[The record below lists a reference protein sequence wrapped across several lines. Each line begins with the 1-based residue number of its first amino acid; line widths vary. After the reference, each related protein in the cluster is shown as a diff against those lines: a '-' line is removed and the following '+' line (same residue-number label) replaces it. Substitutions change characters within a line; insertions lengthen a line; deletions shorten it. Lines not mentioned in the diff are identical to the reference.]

1 MILSKSNIIKSNTIT
16 LDIGTIS
23 SGALANVQNPDFSK
37 VLSSASTVLEITIES
52 VGSSQY
58 VAMHGITLPVGA
70 IVSLTGTGYS
80 KTYTMT
86 RDIKNL
92 VFYVSTPVTPGNLTI
107 EINGAG
113 TKIISYISAGL
124 TTDVAWGVSAGQTLR
139 YLSHNK
145 KSRVATNSRGMPT
158 KSVQE
163 ETNNKL
169 SVNYTNAP
177 KTWARGDFLQVLA
190 HYDTDSIVSMI
201 DYESDNRPEE
211 SYCMFD
217 LSGGEVKAHA
227 EAPLLVNVNMMFRV
241 IA

>member
-1 MILSKSNIIKSNTIT
+1 MILSKNNIISSNTIT

-23 SGALANVQNPDFSK
+23 SGSLANLQNPDFSK
-37 VLSSASTVLEITIES
+37 VLSSNSTTLEITVQS

-58 VAMHGITLPVGA
+58 FALHGLSLPIGA
-70 IVSLTGTGYS
+70 VVSLTGTGYS
-80 KTYTMT
+80 ETYTMT

-92 VFYVSTPVTPGNLTI
+92 VFYVSSPVTPGNMTI
-107 EINGAG
+107 EIFGAG
-113 TKIISYISAGL
+113 AKTISYLAAGL
-124 TTDVAWGVSAGQTLR
+124 TTEVTWGVTAGQALR

-145 KSRVATNSRGMPT
+145 RSRVATNSRGMPT
-158 KSVQE
+158 KAIQE

-169 SVNYTNAP
+169 NVNYTNAP
-177 KTWARGDFLQVLA
+177 KTWARTDFLEVLA

-201 DYESDNRPEE
+201 DYEADDNPEE

-217 LSGGEVKAHA
+217 LTGGEVNAHA
-227 EAPLLVNVNMMFRV
+227 EAPLLVNVTMSFRV